1 MNALEILSDG
11 PESSSPLGQAAPEAV
26 ARQTSPRY
34 LPRSE
39 GDDFG
44 LLRALPLTISG
55 GLIFWCVVLW
65 WWSL

>member
-11 PESSSPLGQAAPEAV
+11 PESPSPPGQAAPEVVAV
-26 ARQTSPRY
+26 TSPRP
-34 LPRSE
+34 LPDSD